1 MRHLT
6 DGKNTAQEPRPL
18 EDQESEED
26 DADSMGLTREEV
38 EDIYHT
44 LQSGDS
50 MGTYKQMDDD
60 KPHHRFMG
68 MRNCH
73 CLITE
78 GSSWIEE
85 LFVSTSLL

>member
-1 MRHLT
+1 
-6 DGKNTAQEPRPL
+6 
-18 EDQESEED
+18 
-26 DADSMGLTREEV
+26 MGLTREEV